1 MTCIMVQG
9 VDAVK
14 QQVTGSSLQIV
25 AQIMTYIMIQGVDAE
40 KNNSRV
46 PAWFSDAGFFCVDF
60 LDLPFADAGRLHAG
74 RFNTLPSPN
83 RSPRPSKS
91 PSSSSSSSSTCWWSA
106 STSSSSS
113 SSSSNCFLV
122 FFCSA
127 WSPFWV
133 SLAVSDPSDFS
144 PYLQGMTLLKTLV
157 SVVGGGPWKNL
168 QPLNLKWIPGSSM
181 WLCGSGLWIFWN
193 AIMIEHVPTGPTWA
207 KALLTSGPG
216 LAAEDCAAKDGVAR
230 DAVARDVVLDA
241 PVRAV
246 EVGRDDIK
254 EWRSKASNGNVGGN
268 GLELVIIGNHT
279 KGSSWVILDLIW

>member
-1 MTCIMVQG
+1 MTCIMIQG

-60 LDLPFADAGRLHAG
+60 LDLPFADAGHLHAG

-91 PSSSSSSSSTCWWSA
+91 PSSSSSSSSKCWWSA

-168 QPLNLKWIPGSSM
+168 QPLNLK
-181 WLCGSGLWIFWN
+181 
-193 AIMIEHVPTGPTWA
+193 
-207 KALLTSGPG
+207 
-216 LAAEDCAAKDGVAR
+216 
-230 DAVARDVVLDA
+230 
-241 PVRAV
+241 
-246 EVGRDDIK
+246 
-254 EWRSKASNGNVGGN
+254 
-268 GLELVIIGNHT
+268 
-279 KGSSWVILDLIW
+279 

>member
-1 MTCIMVQG
+1 MTCIMIQG

-122 FFCSA
+122 FF
-127 WSPFWV
+127 
-133 SLAVSDPSDFS
+133 
-144 PYLQGMTLLKTLV
+144 LLCLV
-157 SVVGGGPWKNL
+157 SFLGFFGCFWPVWFFSLSAGDDSSEDVGLGGRWWSLEELAAEFQDQVCDYVEVVYEYSETPSWLNMF
-168 QPLNLKWIPGSSM
+168 PLAPL
-181 WLCGSGLWIFWN
+181 
-193 AIMIEHVPTGPTWA
+193 ETWA

-268 GLELVIIGNHT
+268 GLELVIMGNHT
-279 KGSSWVILDLIW
+279 KGSSWVVLDLIW

>member
-1 MTCIMVQG
+1 MIQRLSIKLLCWFLNQMCKGQSTGLLTGVSVNIQGRIHFTNCCTNNDMIQG

-25 AQIMTYIMIQGVDAE
+25 SQIMTYIMIQGVDAE

-122 FFCSA
+122 FF
-127 WSPFWV
+127 
-133 SLAVSDPSDFS
+133 
-144 PYLQGMTLLKTLV
+144 LLCLV
-157 SVVGGGPWKNL
+157 SFLGFFG
-168 QPLNLKWIPGSSM
+168 
-181 WLCGSGLWIFWN
+181 CF
-193 AIMIEHVPTGPTWA
+193 
-207 KALLTSGPG
+207 
-216 LAAEDCAAKDGVAR
+216 
-230 DAVARDVVLDA
+230 
-241 PVRAV
+241 
-246 EVGRDDIK
+246 
-254 EWRSKASNGNVGGN
+254 
-268 GLELVIIGNHT
+268 
-279 KGSSWVILDLIW
+279 

>member
-1 MTCIMVQG
+1 MVQG

-91 PSSSSSSSSTCWWSA
+91 PSSSSSSSSKCWSSA

-168 QPLNLKWIPGSSM
+168 QPNSRTKYVIMWKWPMNILKR
-181 WLCGSGLWIFWN
+181 
-193 AIMIEHVPTGPTWA
+193 HH
-207 KALLTSGPG
+207 
-216 LAAEDCAAKDGVAR
+216 D
-230 DAVARDVVLDA
+230 
-241 PVRAV
+241 
-246 EVGRDDIK
+246 
-254 EWRSKASNGNVGGN
+254 
-268 GLELVIIGNHT
+268 
-279 KGSSWVILDLIW
+279 